1 MEVKNN
7 KKMDL
12 NFDLDEGSKSEKSGV
27 DFLLEDKEHKKEIKE
42 ARVELVKKQIE
53 SNDNT
58 TNVIQIDPQK
68 IAQVAAYLKRKQT
81 KDRKL
86 QTYVTEEV
94 FQAIQSWKRSV
105 GLKKDTDAI
114 ESLLR
119 LALGLKQI

>member
-1 MEVKNN
+1 MEAKNN

-12 NFDLDEGSKSEKSGV
+12 NFDLDEGSKSEKSEV
-27 DFLLEDKEHKKEIKE
+27 DFLLEDKEHEKEIKD
-42 ARVELVKKQIE
+42 ARVDLIKKQIK
-53 SNDNT
+53 SNN
-58 TNVIQIDPQK
+58 NLVELIIDPQN
-68 IAQVAAYLKRKQT
+68 IAQVAAFIKRKQT